1 MSFCLILL
9 AAGDSKRFGSKIPKP
24 FIKVGAKTL
33 LEHSLIKFTK
43 VKQIKKTIVVVN
55 KKHTKFLRKIKSN
68 NFSKVIGGKTRQ
80 ESTYKALKYIK
91 KGTGF
96 IRFTQ
101 NDVRII

>member
-1 MSFCLILL
+1 MNGRI
-9 AAGDSKRFGSKIPKP
+9 SKSIEGAFKIVKK
-24 FIKVGAKTL
+24 IG
-33 LEHSLIKFTK
+33 K

-91 KGTGF
+91 KK
-96 IRFTQ
+96 
-101 NDVRII
+101 